1 MKELREYIVDAR
13 TKLMSEFVMGNRSNS
28 KTWVM
33 FEVMNVVRDE
43 DLEKWGLDLVEVAEV
58 IEAELEGAIY

>member
-1 MKELREYIVDAR
+1 MKELKEAIDTARRELSGGLI
-13 TKLMSEFVMGNRSNS
+13 NNSNS

-33 FEVMNVVRDE
+33 YEVMNVVRDE
-43 DLEKWGLDLVEVAEV
+43 DLEAWGLDLVEVAEI

>member
-1 MKELREYIVDAR
+1 MKELKEAIDTARRELSGGLI
-13 TKLMSEFVMGNRSNS
+13 NNSNS

-33 FEVMNVVRDE
+33 YEVMNVVRDE
-43 DLEKWGLDLVEVAEV
+43 DLEKWGLDLVEVAEI